1 MILVKELNS
10 KSHSHSPLRES
21 YSLLTVKFRYLAI
34 VIAND
39 PT

>member
-10 KSHSHSPLRES
+10 KSHSAPLRES
-21 YSLLTVKFRYLAI
+21 YSLLTVNFRYLAI